1 MWGQEYQISGEVR
14 QKDGENIA
22 FANLILLQAS
32 DTSFVKGTASD
43 ENGFFAFNNIA
54 PDVYFL
60 QASYIGNSSPFRR
73 IELTSNTAL
82 ETIFLENE
90 MHALDEVFVVS
101 NKPTV
106 VKKVDRLVFNIEN
119 TALSESDIWEVLKNT
134 PSVFVMNEK
143 ITIKGESGVQIYIND
158 KRVHLP
164 QSDVLQLLSGTGASG
179 VQAIEVITTPPA
191 KYDAEGGAIIN
202 IKMKKNLVAGYN
214 GAFFNRYEQ
223 GVFPQ
228 QMLGTNH
235 YFKGKKLE
243 SSFNYSFNQDK
254 FLTRY
259 TDVTYFLDQGN
270 VRETWTSEL
279 ESVDKRKKHTASV
292 FLDYPLDDNNT
303 LAFSTIASLTPLGD
317 AKDFSDTRIR
327 EQDNPNNN
335 GFYTNID
342 SESEGINSAFYL
354 DYVRKLNPEGA
365 RLSFHSHFTYYQYE
379 RDQGL
384 ATDFYDNNGNTVS
397 ENDFTTTNEQQTDLF
412 SLQTDYESPIG
423 EKSTLETGL
432 KYALIDSESRISQEG
447 FDRDQPGIDPTEDGV
462 FLYDENIWAAY
473 ASFHS
478 QGEKWSL
485 KTGLRAEY
493 TTTTGNFSQLSNKI
507 NKDYL
512 ELFPSLYVQFTP
524 QDNHLWG
531 LSVKRSIARPS
542 YDKVNPFQVFQ
553 SNNSVVEGNMDLQPS
568 FKHSAI
574 LSYTYQSDY
583 TFELFYRYHNN
594 IIRLLTFQD
603 NENELLRFKTS
614 NVDRELAYGLDFI
627 YNKGVAKF
635 WDTYFLASYFYS
647 AERFVDLDSQQKI
660 DQGLWTL
667 LVKWNNNFSLL
678 KDRSLSGNINFMYV
692 SPIIRGNSRQERYN
706 EWEISLKKTVFGKRG
721 VISMGL
727 TDVFKQFTLRNT
739 RKYGNHY
746 NTSVYRPD
754 GRIFSLGFR
763 YKFGNLGIKD
773 NYRSKNVEERNRL

>member
-1 MWGQEYQISGEVR
+1 MWGQEFQISGEVR
-14 QKDGENIA
+14 QTNGQNIA
-22 FANLILLQAS
+22 FANLVLLHAS
-32 DTSFVKGTASD
+32 DSSFVTGTASD

-54 PDVYFL
+54 PNAYFL

-73 IELTSNTAL
+73 IELTSNTSL
-82 ETIFLENE
+82 ETIFLDNE
-90 MHALDEVFVVS
+90 IQELHEVVVVS

-143 ITIKGESGVQIYIND
+143 ITVKGESGVQIYIND
-158 KRVHLP
+158 KRVQLP
-164 QSDVLQLLSGTGASG
+164 QSDVLQLLSGTGASA
-179 VQAIEVITTPPA
+179 VQAIEVISAPPA

-202 IKMKKNLVAGYN
+202 IKMKKNLVSGYN
-214 GAFFNRYEQ
+214 GAVFNRYEQ

-243 SSFNYSFNQDK
+243 TSFNYSFGQEK

-259 TDVTYFLDQGN
+259 TDVTYFMDQGN
-270 VRETWTSEL
+270 VRETWTSYL
-279 ESVDKRKKHTASV
+279 ESIDKRKKHTASV

-303 LAFSTIASLTPLGD
+303 LAFSSIASLRPLGN
-317 AKDFSDTRIR
+317 ARDFSDTRIQ
-327 EQDNPNNN
+327 EQDTPNGS

-342 SESEGINSAFYL
+342 SESEGVNTAFYL
-354 DYVRKLNPEGA
+354 DYIRKLNPEGA
-365 RLSFHSHFTYYQYE
+365 RLSFNSHLTYYQYE
-379 RDQGL
+379 REQL
-384 ATDFYDNNGNTVS
+384 LSTDFYDNNRRVAN
-397 ENDFTTTNEQQTDLF
+397 ENDFSTTNDQQTNLY
-412 SLQTDYESPIG
+412 SLQTDYQSPIG

-432 KYALIDSESRISQEG
+432 KYALINSESRIDQVG
-447 FDRDQPGIDPTEDGV
+447 FDRDQPGIDPTEKGV
-462 FLYDENIWAAY
+462 FLYDEHIWAAY
-473 ASFHS
+473 ASFQT

-485 KTGLRAEY
+485 KSGLRAEY
-493 TTTTGNFSQLSNKI
+493 TETTSNFSQLNKKVK
-507 NKDYL
+507 KDYL
-512 ELFPSLYVQFTP
+512 ELFPSLYLRFAP
-524 QDNHLWG
+524 HDNHQWG

-574 LSYTYQSDY
+574 FSYTYQSDY
-583 TFELFYRYHNN
+583 TFELFYRYHTN

-603 NENELLRFKTS
+603 NEYELLRFRTS
-614 NVDRELAYGLDFI
+614 NVDRELAYGSDFI

-678 KDRSLSGNINFMYV
+678 KDKSLSGNINFMYV
-692 SPIIRGNSRQERYN
+692 SPIIRGNSRQEKYN

-721 VISMGL
+721 ILSMGL
-727 TDVFKQFTLRNT
+727 TDVFKQFNLRNT
-739 RKYGNHY
+739 RKYGNQY